1 MNVRIFTDILPS
13 IHPNNNILNS
23 ISTHF
28 RTFTLYNFDIIW
40 KYSFKK
46 ASEEK
51 IMSEFPNED
60 LLRAELAPSLEQN
73 LSIIKQLLN
82 VPLNEDVV
90 LRRYACCDFSL
101 CAIYIEGM
109 ADDKKISE
117 FILHACKEPIT
128 ANDVP
133 PDKRIDLLVSNYVEI
148 AQCSRESQYKQ
159 IIPSILGG
167 MTCIIAD
174 GADEAL
180 LMETRG
186 FAHRPV
192 GKPSNEAV
200 VIGSQ
205 EGFVESLRTNI
216 TLLRRYVQSSEL
228 ITERLTVGTKI
239 PSNVALLYLKDV
251 VDDKMIN
258 EVRRRLKSIQS
269 PSVQGIG
276 SIQQLIE
283 DQPHALFPQMLQTER
298 PDRAA
303 SCLSEGQFVILA
315 DNSPYALTAPIT
327 MYHLIHSSDD
337 TFMRWQYATFLRCI
351 RIIGILLSLFLPGL
365 YVALTLHHTHLVP
378 LSLLLSIAETR
389 ADVPFTILFEVLV
402 MEFCFYLINEAG
414 TRIPSQIGPTISI
427 VGALILGQAAV
438 SASIIS
444 PILIIL
450 IALTGLGN
458 YAIPNYSLTLSL
470 ILYRQ
475 LVILF
480 SAFLG
485 LYGFFIAAAIISVHL
500 CSIHS
505 FGIPYLAPISPY
517 RPHNPDILTRL
528 SLRLQKRPMF
538 YAKVGNWMNSKEDD
552 TP

>member
-1 MNVRIFTDILPS
+1 MTGPS
-13 IHPNNNILNS
+13 ND
-23 ISTHF
+23 
-28 RTFTLYNFDIIW
+28 TLFQ
-40 KYSFKK
+40 S
-46 ASEEK
+46 
-51 IMSEFPNED
+51 D
-60 LLRAELAPSLEQN
+60 LTASLEQN
-73 LSIIKQLLN
+73 LSTIRTLLN
-82 VPLNEDVV
+82 VPLNKDVV
-90 LRRYACCDFSL
+90 LRRCNCTGFPV
-101 CAIYIEGM
+101 CAIYVEGM

-117 FILHACKEPIT
+117 FILHACKEPAIHGEI
-128 ANDVP
+128 P
-133 PDKRIDLLVSNYVEI
+133 SPQRIDLLMNNCIEI
-148 AQCSRESQYKQ
+148 AQCTRESRLKE
-159 IIPSILGG
+159 IISSILGG
-167 MTCIIAD
+167 MTCIVAE

-186 FAHRPV
+186 FPHRPV

-216 TLLRRYVQSSEL
+216 TLLRRYVQSAEL

-239 PSNVALLYLKDV
+239 PCSVALMYLKGVADEKII
-251 VDDKMIN
+251 D
-258 EVRRRLKSIQS
+258 EARRRLNSIQS
-269 PSVQGIG
+269 AGVQGIG

-303 SCLSEGQFVILA
+303 SCLKEGQFVIFA

-327 MYHLIHSSDD
+327 MYHLIHASDD
-337 TFMRWQYATFLRCI
+337 TFMRWQYATFLRVI
-351 RIIGILLSLFLPGL
+351 RIIGIVMSLFLPGL

-389 ADVPFTILFEVLV
+389 ADVPFTILFEVLA

-475 LVILF
+475 LVIVF
-480 SAFLG
+480 SAVLG
-485 LYGFFIAAAIISVHL
+485 LYGFFIAAVIISVHL

-505 FGIPYLAPISPY
+505 FGVPYLSPVSPY
-517 RPHNPDILTRL
+517 RPHNPDILLRL
-528 SLRLQKRPMF
+528 SLRLQTRPMF
-538 YAKVGNWMNSKEDD
+538 YAKSDSWMRTKEENQ
-552 TP
+552 P